1 MNAAFPGN
9 IGAVKSDLARP
20 LKQNCTSQ
28 VNQILLQTSTTDMAS
43 KSVYTTDH
51 ADSVLSTHRW
61 RTISNSA
68 EFMRPYLR
76 PGIKVLDVGCGPGS
90 LTVDIAKHIQP
101 GGKVTGIE
109 NVSDPLDGARALAKQ
124 EGVKI
129 SFEVADAMS
138 LPYADDE
145 FDLVFAHQV
154 LQHVAQ
160 PVEMLKEM
168 RRVAKSGSGV
178 VACRESTIPVSQLT
192 SQPEA

>member
-1 MNAAFPGN
+1 
-9 IGAVKSDLARP
+9 
-20 LKQNCTSQ
+20 
-28 VNQILLQTSTTDMAS
+28 MAS

-51 ADSVLSTHRW
+51 AESVLSTHRW

-68 EFMRPYLR
+68 QFILPYLK

-109 NVSDPLDGARALAKQ
+109 NVPDPLEGARRLAEQ
-124 EGVKI
+124 DGVEVT
-129 SFEVADAMS
+129 FEVADAMQ
-138 LPYADDE
+138 LPYSDDE

-160 PVEMLKEM
+160 PIDMLKEM
-168 RRVAKSGSGV
+168 RRVAKSGTGV
-178 VACRESTIPVSQLT
+178 VACRESTAPVSIDPSNLQLL
-192 SQPEA
+192 